1 MKKWLFILLMFPTI
15 LFAQTSNKCVGETL
29 TLWVDSNT
37 NWSYKW
43 IVEPPMQFYGQS
55 TPSIRI
61 DSLPEQITVW
71 VEVSNSSGCV
81 GEAILTLIS
90 DDCGWSI
97 YFPNAIILSGVN
109 TTWFPKFTNVLIKE
123 LTIWD
128 RWGHVQWQWNGNG
141 EFLGFNDKGSQLDG
155 VFTFLCIY
163 SPQGKKVEYQHIGKI
178 VIIR

>member
-1 MKKWLFILLMFPTI
+1 MIKWLLILLLLTNQ
-15 LFAQTSNKCVGETL
+15 LYGQNKCVGDTL

-37 NWSYKW
+37 TWTYKW
-43 IVEPPMQFYGQS
+43 IVEPNIAFIGQS

-97 YFPNAIILSGVN
+97 YFATALVPDGTN
-109 TTWFPKFTNVLIKE
+109 TTWFPKYRNVVIRE
-123 LTIWD
+123 LYIYD
-128 RWGHVQWQWNGNG
+128 RWGHVQWTWVG
-141 EFLGFNDKGSQLDG
+141 EEFKGINSKGSELDG
-155 VFTFLCIY
+155 VYTYLCIY
-163 SPQGKKVEYQHIGKI
+163 SPQGKKVEYRKIGKV
-178 VIIR
+178 VIIK